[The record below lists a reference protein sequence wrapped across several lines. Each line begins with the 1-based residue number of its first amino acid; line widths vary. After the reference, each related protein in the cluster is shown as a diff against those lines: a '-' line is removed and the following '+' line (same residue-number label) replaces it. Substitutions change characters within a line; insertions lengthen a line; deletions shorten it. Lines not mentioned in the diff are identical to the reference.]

1 MYASAAA
8 KVCSA
13 RALALPKAGLRAGR
27 AKVHDDPEC
36 FPSRTATGGLR
47 NVRHN
52 VRERVAGKKDFIV
65 FSVSAWVE
73 QLLLLPVAYDLVP
86 VFYVTTFAP
95 VRTRSPTLSRS
106 ASIRELDI
114 AAFFKTVV
122 SFFAT
127 TRNEPPVQS
136 FSLTGL
142 FLLPFF

>member
-1 MYASAAA
+1 MYASATA

-95 VRTRSPTLSRS
+95 VRTRSHP
-106 ASIRELDI
+106 
-114 AAFFKTVV
+114 
-122 SFFAT
+122 FAYSQPL
-127 TRNEPPVQS
+127 RFHPRA
-136 FSLTGL
+136 
-142 FLLPFF
+142 